1 MTSRR
6 LRLKTVKGKKNF
18 IPSVTQRIRRLN
30 LQRRFHRIQLCAT
43 PPQEPRRSSRVKGIS
58 EDAWPSHHVPLRIL
72 EEDETGLEVTT
83 LPDKG
88 RGVIAT
94 QHFEKGSALLEYVG
108 ETVTRSVGIRRE
120 KDLPTEAGSY
130 LFYYHHNGRI
140 YCIDAT
146 SEQIKRKARLV
157 NHSYSN
163 PNACMRKVICS
174 KQGVR
179 LILFAYKDISPSEE
193 ILYDY
198 GERRREI
205 LSQYSWLK
213 T

>member
-1 MTSRR
+1 M
-6 LRLKTVKGKKNF
+6 KGKKNF
-18 IPSVTQRIRRLN
+18 IPSVVQRIRRLN
-30 LQRRFHRIQLCAT
+30 LQRRFHRIQLCAA
-43 PPQEPRRSSRVKGIS
+43 PPQEPRRSSRVKGIR
-58 EDAWPSHHVPLRIL
+58 EDAWPSSHVPLRIL

-94 QHFEKGSALLEYVG
+94 QHFKKGSALLEYIG
-108 ETVTRSVGIRRE
+108 ETVARSEGIRRE
-120 KDLPTEAGSY
+120 KYLPTEAGSY
-130 LFYYHHNGRI
+130 LFYYHHDGRN

-157 NHSYSN
+157 NHSCIN
-163 PNACMRKVICS
+163 PNACMKKVVCA

-179 LILFAYKDISPSEE
+179 LILFASKDIFPFQE
-193 ILYDY
+193 IVYDY

-205 LSQYSWLK
+205 VGQFSWLK
-213 T
+213 A